1 MQRNRKLNIAERAR
15 RLGQASVLIA
25 HQQRGW
31 GQWIQISKLRG
42 DAWHGRRE
50 SKAALAE
57 RRERRLGRLVLQDI
71 KPLVGSLRDFF
82 GDAES
87 FARGNDVDL
96 ADAHRLAASQHGT
109 AIMGIVQI
117 FEYHHDSAKPR
128 RGNLIK
134 PGRSTLIEQG
144 PEQLDDRLGRGQSQ
158 RRLFVVTTRW
168 LPLGTVITRW
178 QDAGQVG
185 LRTGHDALQDEIFE
199 VGKLTEGA
207 EATVDDRVGQGTEA
221 IEAEVFTAEAR
232 HRAAADHRTPH
243 ECTVE
248 VTAAPG
254 PR

>member
-1 MQRNRKLNIAERAR
+1 MQRNRKLDIAERT
-15 RLGQASVLIA
+15 RLFGETGVLIS

-31 GQWIQISKLRG
+31 GQWVQISKLHGHAR
-42 DAWHGRRE
+42 HGRSE
-50 SKAALAE
+50 PKAALAE
-57 RRERRLGRLVLQDI
+57 RRKRSFGRLVLEDI

-82 GDAES
+82 GDAKS

-96 ADAHRLAASQHGT
+96 ADAHRLAASQHRA

-128 RGNLIK
+128 RGSLIK

-158 RRLFVVTTRW
+158 CRIFVVTTGR
-168 LPLGTVITRW
+168 LPLGAVITRW

-185 LRTGHDALQDEIFE
+185 LRAGHDALQDEIFE

-207 EATVDDRVGQGTEA
+207 ESAVDDRVGQGTEA

-232 HRAAADHRTPH
+232 HRAAADHRTPY